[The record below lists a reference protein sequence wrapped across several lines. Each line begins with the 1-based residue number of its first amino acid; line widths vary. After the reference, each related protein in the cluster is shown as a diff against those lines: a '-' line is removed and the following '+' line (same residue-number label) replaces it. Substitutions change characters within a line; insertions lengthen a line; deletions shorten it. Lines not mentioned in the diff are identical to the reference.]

1 MQEKD
6 LFQLLGHN
14 IKLCRSRYA
23 WSQEELAE
31 KIDVSVN
38 FVSAIETGRKWIS
51 PTTMLKLAAAFGLE
65 VYELLKPPIVPSS
78 DSIDLL
84 AKYNH
89 DACNLLN
96 NLHQKY
102 LVQFCQVK

>member
-14 IKLCRSRYA
+14 VKLCRSRYA

-31 KIDVSVN
+31 KINVSVN
-38 FVSAIETGRKWIS
+38 FVSAIETGRRWVS
-51 PTTMLKLAAAFGLE
+51 PTTMLKLAEAFGLA
-65 VYELLKPPIVPSS
+65 VYELLKPPASPPPESLN
-78 DSIDLL
+78 LL
-84 AKYNH
+84 TKYNR